1 MRNYFSIRTNR
12 DNGERV
18 FDEKTLF
25 YLRESG
31 LKEEEAEV
39 YLTLLNYGPSSAKEI
54 SYVTE
59 IERTNVYQILNK
71 LIEKGFVVQLPIK
84 PKRFKAMKPSTMAKK
99 LIKREEEKIK
109 RIEEVFKDLSK
120 LINTSNVKNGLL
132 DNQEIW
138 ELRGRR
144 NIYEKMDEM
153 VSDPIELLY
162 ILTSENGVHR
172 MYMRHGKLYKKLASR
187 GTRFRLMAPV
197 TERNIKT
204 IKELEKFME
213 IKNFKN
219 NPAKLMLVDRREVIF
234 FAFNPDDLNIDVGN
248 DVGFWTNYRVFVET
262 IACLVENTWN
272 FI

>member
-1 MRNYFSIRTNR
+1 MSN
-12 DNGERV
+12 
-18 FDEKTLF
+18 EKIVI

-39 YLTLLNYGPSSAKEI
+39 YLALLNYGPSSAKEI

-84 PKRFKAMKPSTMAKK
+84 PRRFKAFPPSKMVEK
-99 LIKREEEKIK
+99 LVKREEEKIRRMK
-109 RIEEVFKDLSK
+109 EIFRELQKVVNKSGIESDMHE
-120 LINTSNVKNGLL
+120 
-132 DNQEIW
+132 NQEIW
-138 ELRGRR
+138 ELRGRK

-153 VSDPIELLY
+153 VSDPPELVY

-172 MYMRHGKLYKKLASR
+172 MFRRHGKLYKEISDQ
-187 GTRFRLMAPV
+187 GTNFRLMAPV
-197 TERNIKT
+197 TERNEKA
-204 IKELEKFME
+204 IKELENFME
-213 IKNFKN
+213 VKNFKN
-219 NPAKLMLVDRREVIF
+219 NPAKLMLVDTREVIF
-234 FAFNPDDLNIDVGN
+234 FAFNPDDLNIEVGN

-272 FI
+272 SI

>member
-1 MRNYFSIRTNR
+1 MFYVIAKSHDGGRMI
-12 DNGERV
+12 DERII
-18 FDEKTLF
+18 L

-31 LKEEEAEV
+31 LKEEEAEI

-54 SYVTE
+54 SYITE

-84 PKRFKAMKPSTMAKK
+84 PKRFKAFPPSKMAEK
-99 LIKREEEKIK
+99 LIKREEERIKKIRK
-109 RIEEVFKDLSK
+109 TFSDLSK
-120 LINTSNVKNGLL
+120 VIGTSSTERDML

-138 ELRGRR
+138 ELRGRK

-153 VSDPIELLY
+153 VSDPPDLVY

-172 MYMRHGKLYKKLASR
+172 MYMRHGELYRKISSR
-187 GTRFRLMAPV
+187 GTNFRLMAPV
-197 TERNIKT
+197 TERNKKAIK
-204 IKELEKFME
+204 KLENFME

-219 NPAKLMLVDRREVIF
+219 NPAKLMLVDTREVIF
-234 FAFNPDDLNIDVGN
+234 FAFNPDDLNIDAGN
-248 DVGFWTNYRVFVET
+248 DAGFWTNYRVFVET

-272 FI
+272 SI